1 MEGEN
6 KESEQ
11 DLSEMQD
18 QIRDDDESD
27 GLDILGMMG
36 GDHDQM
42 TELLNEWNNHSLK
55 YKN

>member
-42 TELLNEWNNHSLK
+42 TELLNE
-55 YKN
+55 